1 MCQSRKIVFI
11 FSKGERISIKFLAH
25 EKRQLTKKK
34 SVLIHLTKRNV
45 IKNPLLNRPIT
56 KVRLLLLAIIV
67 AK

>member
-1 MCQSRKIVFI
+1 VCQSRKIVFI

-34 SVLIHLTKRNV
+34 SVLIHLIIRNV
-45 IKNPLLNRPIT
+45 IKTSLLDRLIT
-56 KVRLLLLAIIV
+56 KARLLLLTNIV